1 MNDVNDDCLVEK
13 YLVNKNVMALRWL
26 PKAVVFVVM
35 ALRWLPKAVV
45 FVVMALRWLPKAV
58 VFVVCSFL
66 YCCWIPRGLDLLAIF
81 SW

>member
-13 YLVNKNVMALRWL
+13 YLVNKN
-26 PKAVVFVVM
+26 VM